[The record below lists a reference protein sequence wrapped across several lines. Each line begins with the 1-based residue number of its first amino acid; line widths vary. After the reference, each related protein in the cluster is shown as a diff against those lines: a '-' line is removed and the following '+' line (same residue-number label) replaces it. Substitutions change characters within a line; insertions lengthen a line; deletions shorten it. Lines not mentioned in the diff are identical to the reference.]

1 MAAVDDVDEVIE
13 QYQLALDD
21 DEGRIGL
28 GGNHTNLETWPGA
41 V

>member
-13 QYQLALDD
+13 QYQLALDG

-28 GGNHTNLETWPGA
+28 GGNHRNFET
-41 V
+41 